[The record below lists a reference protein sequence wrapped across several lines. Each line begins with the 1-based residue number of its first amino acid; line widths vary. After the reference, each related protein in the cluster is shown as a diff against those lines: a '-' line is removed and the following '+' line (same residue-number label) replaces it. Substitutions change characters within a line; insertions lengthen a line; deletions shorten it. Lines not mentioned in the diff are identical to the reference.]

1 MANIITRNI
10 PNTITCCN
18 LISGC
23 IAIHFAFLCQP
34 ATALLCIIIGAVFDF
49 FDGMTARLL
58 GVSSPIG
65 KELDSL
71 ADVIT
76 FGAAPATMVFSLL
89 HTIDYPTALEPVREV
104 LPYTAYIIAAFSA
117 LRLAKFNLDER
128 QATSFIGLPTPAN
141 ALFWGS
147 LIVGAG
153 NVITSSPGMLFVILA
168 LILLS
173 SYALVAEIP
182 MFALKFKS
190 WGWKGN
196 ELRYLF
202 IISCFPLLIIF
213 RTSGFAI
220 IIAWYIIL
228 SAINNKHKS
237 QN

>member
-89 HTIDYPTALEPVREV
+89 HTIDYPTALEPAREV

-117 LRLAKFNLDER
+117 LRLAKPRRASGNIFHRTAYTGKRTILGVADSRRR
-128 QATSFIGLPTPAN
+128 QCDN
-141 ALFWGS
+141 
-147 LIVGAG
+147 
-153 NVITSSPGMLFVILA
+153 
-168 LILLS
+168 
-173 SYALVAEIP
+173 
-182 MFALKFKS
+182 
-190 WGWKGN
+190 
-196 ELRYLF
+196 
-202 IISCFPLLIIF
+202 
-213 RTSGFAI
+213 
-220 IIAWYIIL
+220 IIARHALCYPGTDI
-228 SAINNKHKS
+228 A
-237 QN
+237 